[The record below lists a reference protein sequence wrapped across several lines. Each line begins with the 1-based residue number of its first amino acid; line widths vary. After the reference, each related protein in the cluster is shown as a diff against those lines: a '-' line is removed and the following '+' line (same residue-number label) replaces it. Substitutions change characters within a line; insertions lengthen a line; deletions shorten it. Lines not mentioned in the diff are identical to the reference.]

1 MRRPRYRISCK
12 QPEECLFILEAAGI
26 FHDSNLQP
34 MKRLDT
40 ELPEEIRWLEQL
52 KRYCAYQERCHAE
65 VISKMEQLK
74 VPYTKHDELIAAL
87 ISENYLNEERFAKL
101 YAVSKLRQKSWGL
114 RRIKMGLKERGV
126 STYCVE
132 IALKSIDQIE
142 YSEIL
147 KDSATKKSDSI
158 HEPDPWIKQQKLSDY
173 LIRKGFEPERVWK
186 IVKELVP
193 VD

>member
-1 MRRPRYRISCK
+1 
-12 QPEECLFILEAAGI
+12 
-26 FHDSNLQP
+26 

-65 VISKMEQLK
+65 VIAKMEQLK
-74 VPYTKHDELIAAL
+74 VPYTHHDELIAAL

-114 RRIKMGLKERGV
+114 RRIKMGLKERDV
-126 STYCVE
+126 SSYCID
-132 IALKSIDQIE
+132 IALNSIDQNE
-142 YSEIL
+142 YAEIL
-147 KDSATKKSDSI
+147 RHTATKKSDSI
-158 HEPDPWIKQQKLSDY
+158 HEPDPWLKQQKLSDY
-173 LIRKGFEPERVWK
+173 LIRKGFEPERVWTL
-186 IVKELVP
+186 VKALVP